1 MNIEFRTQFDQRPRI
16 RQNPGSP
23 VRSVFQ
29 ARYDDNGAL
38 DLVETGKEDLYSF
51 IQSHRDSVDIH
62 VIMKRCALGDVDAL
76 TRVQGFYG
84 DVTDMPS
91 TYAEVLNAVIAGE
104 QMFNSLPV
112 EIRARYGHNFA
123 SFMAA
128 MDKPDFW
135 DTFGKDVKPNEVS
148 PQVAPGSSSEGRS
161 DGPSSSTKLLKGD
174 EENEQK

>member
-1 MNIEFRTQFDQRPRI
+1 MNVKFRTQYDQRYRV
-16 RQNPGSP
+16 RQNLGSP
-23 VRSVFQ
+23 VRPVFQ
-29 ARYDDNGAL
+29 ARYDDNGVL
-38 DLVETGKEDLYSF
+38 DLVETGEEDLYSF

-135 DTFGKDVKPNEVS
+135 DTLGKEVKSNEVS
-148 PQVAPGSSSEGRS
+148 SEVVSGASTESRTDGAS
-161 DGPSSSTKLLKGD
+161 DSH
-174 EENEQK
+174 